1 MTKTQTSK
9 NLLVNM
15 TAIATLALVAVGC
28 GEASTV
34 GGTGS
39 GTMPG
44 TTAPGSQ
51 TTRSTTLLPDT
62 EFTQDLEIYDTVTPV
77 DHSVAAQMTKTD
89 TQITMPA
96 NLGADYDIGDVLVS
110 DYADGIFRVIEGMSV
125 EGGQLVL
132 TTRPAALEDAIA
144 SGQIYLAKLTDP
156 SLTPP
161 PAFAEG
167 MSTQQMMLRRQGLG
181 FTKDFGWQGSLY
193 EYNQSFNDQ
202 LNQAIPGD
210 TLQVTASNI
219 NAAIGAE
226 FYAEITAKLGWPP
239 VSIPTARVM
248 ANGRADA
255 TLRLKLQSDEEF
267 HYDETFMLVGDRSA
281 NPFVTVNDIDHT
293 LLPGIFPL
301 KISFAVSS
309 ELQVRADV
317 DGAIEA
323 EFGYTLAASAS
334 GGLERKSGEWVWVRE
349 TELEPLRF
357 GPVFRGEK
365 NLTASAKLTNKVRL
379 TLGEKANG
387 FLELEPATANANFS
401 QQIDADSGQC
411 PTSFD
416 LRAKGSIEGQLASID
431 LPFIGNQTIMDSSQS
446 YTLYD
451 KHLVDY
457 DSQLELPG
465 VCDPNY
471 EPPMHA
477 GTLPAGH
484 KCGGDN
490 ECISAKC
497 YQNTCVHTGVLRV
510 SSAWQDDTDLD
521 LHVETPEGNT
531 IYWEKRNIDGGS
543 YDFHNCTGECV
554 NPAPHVESVY
564 FEEVA
569 QDGTYKVYLIHEKA
583 RAATSFEIEVEYNGD
598 TIEFAGDVP
607 QESGFETP
615 AFEFT
620 VGPDG
625 VTSGMSTMGGR
636 PQG

>member
-1 MTKTQTSK
+1 MKTQTSK
-9 NLLVNM
+9 TLLVTM
-15 TAIATLALVAVGC
+15 AAAAMLALVGC
-28 GEASTV
+28 GETSTIS
-34 GGTGS
+34 GTGTGS
-39 GTMPG
+39 GSG
-44 TTAPGSQ
+44 TDAPGDGTQ
-51 TTRSTTLLPDT
+51 TTRGTTLLPDT
-62 EFTQDLEIYDTVTPV
+62 EYTKGLEIYDTVVPV
-77 DHSVAAQMTKTD
+77 EPDIAAMMVKSD
-89 TQITMPA
+89 TQITMPSSVT
-96 NLGADYDIGDVLVS
+96 ADYQVGNVLVS
-110 DYADGIFRVIEGMSV
+110 DYQDGIFRVVEKVSV
-125 EGGQLVL
+125 ENGQIVL

-144 SGQIYLAKLTDP
+144 NGQIYLGKLTDP

-167 MSTQQMMLRRQGLG
+167 ASTQQQQLRRQGLG

-193 EYNQSFNDQ
+193 EYNKSFNDQ

-210 TLQVTASNI
+210 TLTVTASNI

-226 FYAEITAKLGWPP
+226 FYAEITAQLGWPP

-267 HYDETFMLVGDRSA
+267 HYDETFMLVGDRST
-281 NPFVTVNDIDHT
+281 NPFVAVDNIDHT
-293 LLPGIFPL
+293 LLPGLFPL

-309 ELQVRADV
+309 ELHVKADV

-323 EFGYTLAASAS
+323 EFGYTLAASAN
-334 GGLERKSGEWVWVRE
+334 GGLERKSGEWVWVKE
-349 TELEPLRF
+349 TELVPHRF

-365 NLTASAKLTNKVRL
+365 NLTASAKLTSKVRL

-387 FLELEPATANANFS
+387 FLELEPATATANFS
-401 QQIDADSGQC
+401 QQIDADSGAC

-416 LRAKGSIEGQLASID
+416 LRAKGRIEGQLASID
-431 LPFIGNQTIMDSSQS
+431 LPIIGEQQIMGSSKS

-451 KHLVDY
+451 KQLVDY

-477 GTLPAGH
+477 GTLPAGD

-497 YQNTCVHTGVLRV
+497 YSNTCVHTGKLRI

-531 IYWEKRNIDGGS
+531 IFWEKREVDGGR
-543 YDFHNCTGECV
+543 YDFHNCTGECA
-554 NPAPHVESVY
+554 NPAPHVESVF
-564 FEEVA
+564 FEETV
-569 QDGTYKVYLIHEKA
+569 QDGTYKIWFVHEQA
-583 RAATSFEIEVEYNGD
+583 RAATSFEIEVDYNGE

-607 QESGFETP
+607 EERFYETP

-620 VGPDG
+620 IDG
-625 VTSGMSTMGGR
+625 DTITGGMSTMGGR